1 MKSVNKETI
10 TEAALDLFLKE
21 GFNNVTVN
29 QICEHCDI
37 TKPTFYK
44 YVNSKDDLILNLYDQ
59 TISNILGDTYH
70 LLQADSHF
78 EQLLMI
84 FNALIQETKRFGSD
98 LFSHMLIANL
108 NENKHSFDMRN
119 SLTDL
124 CVMIIKKSQEKNEIK
139 NHTDP
144 HILYETLAH
153 LFTGYETVWCIEDGK
168 TQWNKSFYQS
178 LIALLQVEDQ
188 FVDIYKKYID

>member
-1 MKSVNKETI
+1 
-10 TEAALDLFLKE
+10 
-21 GFNNVTVN
+21 
-29 QICEHCDI
+29 
-37 TKPTFYK
+37 
-44 YVNSKDDLILNLYDQ
+44 
-59 TISNILGDTYH
+59 
-70 LLQADSHF
+70 
-78 EQLLMI
+78 MI
-84 FNALIQETKRFGSD
+84 FNALIQESKRFVSD

-124 CVMIIKKSQEKNEIK
+124 CVMIIKKSQENHEIK

-153 LFTGYETVWCIEDGK
+153 LFTRYETVWCIEDGK

>member
-1 MKSVNKETI
+1 
-10 TEAALDLFLKE
+10 
-21 GFNNVTVN
+21 
-29 QICEHCDI
+29 
-37 TKPTFYK
+37 
-44 YVNSKDDLILNLYDQ
+44 
-59 TISNILGDTYH
+59 
-70 LLQADSHF
+70 
-78 EQLLMI
+78 MI
-84 FNALIQETKRFGSD
+84 FNALIEETKRFGSD

-153 LFTGYETVWCIEDGK
+153 LFTGMKLYGVLKMERHNGI
-168 TQWNKSFYQS
+168 NLS
-178 LIALLQVEDQ
+178 IRA
-188 FVDIYKKYID
+188 